1 MSDAE
6 VPDPKEAMRKAL
18 EAKKASERQ
27 GVEGPGTGGKS
38 VGGPHGKEGGKRQ
51 FRRKSGG

>member
-1 MSDAE
+1 
-6 VPDPKEAMRKAL
+6 MRKAL